1 MYLHVYTHVYI
12 HICIFCNTRQHTP
25 TRCNNMQRTILQH
38 TYTLTY
44 THSAAAHIHTNVNK
58 QCHST
63 HTHSRKHFVQCN
75 GTRTHSQHT
84 ATHCNTLQHAATP
97 CLGTQKHPCMLP
109 LIYTLATC
117 CNMLQHVA
125 TQCNT
130 LQHSCRGT
138 HTHTHTHTYTP
149 LYAAAH
155 IRTRNTYCNTV
166 QHGATRCNTVQH
178 GATRCNTLP
187 QQTYT
192 PMYVAPHMHT
202 CNTLAPRNTLQHAT
216 TPCCSTHTPP
226 CMHIYQ
232 QTVEIVDSVRDTE
245 FAQHLYIYICIYIHI
260 CTYKCIYI
268 YIHIYR

>member
-12 HICIFCNTRQHTP
+12 HIYIFCNTRQHTP
-25 TRCNNMQRTILQH
+25 TRCNNMQHTMLQH

-44 THSAAAHIHTNVNK
+44 THSAAAHIHTDVSK

-75 GTRTHSQHT
+75 STRTHSQHT

-178 GATRCNTLP
+178 GATRCNMVQHGAT
-187 QQTYT
+187 
-192 PMYVAPHMHT
+192 HCRSRHT
-202 CNTLAPRNTLQHAT
+202 H
-216 TPCCSTHTPP
+216 P
-226 CMHIYQ
+226 CM
-232 QTVEIVDSVRDTE
+232 
-245 FAQHLYIYICIYIHI
+245 LPHI
-260 CTYKCIYI
+260 CTLA
-268 YIHIYR
+268 IHSHHATRCNTQQHPVAAHIHPRVCTYTNKPLRL